1 MTTILIVEDEDLLRE
16 GVQEFLEMHG
26 YTVVGAGDGAEAL
39 EWLQDTHID
48 LVITDLVMPKLDGVD
63 FVAKLRV
70 NHPVLPVIVVSGSS
84 NSVISRYGLK
94 SIEIPG
100 ANASLSKPFKSA
112 DLLVTVKALLSAS

>member
-112 DLLVTVKALLSAS
+112 DLLVTVKALLSAA